1 MIVLCH
7 RCGARNAAT
16 ANFCPSCGA
25 SLARDA
31 SQDTL
36 TLSVIDGAAIA
47 EGVSGSVGDALPE
60 GVDLLLVNSGPCL
73 GARFAVES
81 TPLQVGRSE
90 DSDIFLDDVTV
101 SRAHVLFTQTDT
113 GRLVVRDLG
122 SLNGTYVNNV
132 RVDEKVLDSGDE
144 VQIGKFKLIYIAARD
159 R

>member
-1 MIVLCH
+1 M
-7 RCGARNAAT
+7 
-16 ANFCPSCGA
+16 
-25 SLARDA
+25 RDA
-31 SQDTL
+31 SEDTL

-47 EGVSGSVGDALPE
+47 EGVPGTVGDSLPG
-60 GVDLLLVNSGPCL
+60 GVYLLLVNSGPST
-73 GARFAVES
+73 GARFAVEGM
-81 TPLQVGRSE
+81 PLRAGRSE

-101 SRAHVLFTQTDT
+101 SREHVLYTQTES

>member
-16 ANFCPSCGA
+16 ANFGPSCGA

-60 GVDLLLVNSGPCL
+60 GVDLLLVNSGPSM

>member
-60 GVDLLLVNSGPCL
+60 GVDLLLVNSGPSM

>member
-1 MIVLCH
+1 MLCH

-25 SLARDA
+25 SQVRDA
-31 SQDTL
+31 SEDTL

-47 EGVSGSVGDALPE
+47 EGVPGSVGDSVPE
-60 GVDLLLVNSGPCL
+60 GVDLLLVNSGPSM

-81 TPLQVGRSE
+81 TPLRVGRSE

-122 SLNGTYVNNV
+122 SLNGTYVNRV

>member
-1 MIVLCH
+1 V
-7 RCGARNAAT
+7 
-16 ANFCPSCGA
+16 
-25 SLARDA
+25 RDA
-31 SQDTL
+31 SEDTL
-36 TLSVIDGAAIA
+36 TLAVIDGTAIA
-47 EGVSGSVGDALPE
+47 EGVPGSVGDSLPV
-60 GVDLLLVNSGPCL
+60 GVDLLLVNSGPSS

-81 TPLQVGRSE
+81 PTLRAGRSE

-101 SRAHVLFTQTDT
+101 SREHVQFSQTDS